1 MTNVKIA
8 YSILSNAQGF
18 LSMVKQTINELGYEV
33 SLFRVS
39 DKLIYTDKDEYD
51 AVILEPNMTSWGWL
65 DIMLYMRHQNIK
77 TPIILFS
84 TSAVLNKAFQPLSMD
99 TSVFLINDFK
109 ALKQNFNLILDEIR
123 LPKKQVLF
131 VDDDLNILR
140 SYERLLKKSPWKI
153 FTVNSA
159 KKAIDLLS
167 KENIDLIVTDIK
179 MPEMHGFELI
189 TKIREKSL
197 KLPIIVC
204 SGYHGLSEDVELQF
218 HNVAAFLEKPI
229 SMNVLKEKI
238 SAILA

>member
-1 MTNVKIA
+1 MTTLKIG
-8 YSILSNAQGF
+8 YSILSNTQDTI
-18 LSMVKQTINELGYEV
+18 SVIKQAINELGYEV
-33 SLFRVS
+33 SFFRAS
-39 DKLIYTDKDEYD
+39 DKLVYTDKDQYD
-51 AVILEPNMTSWGWL
+51 AVILEPNMSNWEWL
-65 DIMLYMRHQNIK
+65 DIMLYIRHQNIK
-77 TPIILFS
+77 TPVILFS

-109 ALKQNFNLILDEIR
+109 ALKQNFNLILGEIR

-153 FTVNSA
+153 ITVSSA
-159 KKAIDLLS
+159 KGAIDILS

-204 SGYHGLSEDVELQF
+204 SGYHGLSEDVDLQF
-218 HNVAAFLEKPI
+218 HDVSAFFEKPVNM
-229 SMNVLKEKI
+229 SSLKEKI
-238 SAILA
+238 SAIIE